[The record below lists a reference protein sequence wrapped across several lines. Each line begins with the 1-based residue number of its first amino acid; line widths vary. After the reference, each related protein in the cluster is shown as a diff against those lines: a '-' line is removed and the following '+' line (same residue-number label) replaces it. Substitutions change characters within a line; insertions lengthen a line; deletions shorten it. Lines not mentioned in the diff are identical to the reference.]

1 MNYGLV
7 FLKENNKNTEIQF
20 MLCTYIHTYIHT
32 YLLTYVRTYVHTYT
46 HTRRVLAQEVSF
58 PARTTLKVLG
68 RAFSPL
74 PLLKDHATG
83 LHLRT
88 FLVCLGPQNNTYLIT
103 ALLPIP
109 LTEKGTWLLSL
120 LLHLFRVTLLL
131 HGHLRHYVKEFNTN
145 PK

>member
-1 MNYGLV
+1 MEHAVNKYIK
-7 FLKENNKNTEIQF
+7 LKNA
-20 MLCTYIHTYIHT
+20 YIHTYIHT
-32 YLLTYVRTYVHTYT
+32 HTNT
-46 HTRRVLAQEVSF
+46 HTHIHTRRVPAQAVSF
-58 PARTTLKVLG
+58 TARTTLKELG
-68 RAFSPL
+68 RAFSVL
-74 PLLKDHATG
+74 PLLKDHATV
-83 LHLRT
+83 LHLRS

-131 HGHLRHYVKEFNTN
+131 LGHLRHYVKEFNTN